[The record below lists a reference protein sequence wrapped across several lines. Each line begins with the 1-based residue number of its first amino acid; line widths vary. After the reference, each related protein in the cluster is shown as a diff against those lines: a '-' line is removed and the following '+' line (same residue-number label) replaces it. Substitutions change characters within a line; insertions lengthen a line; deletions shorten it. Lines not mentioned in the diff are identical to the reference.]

1 MMHPLFEKLRS
12 LSLKGMAGALEEQLQ
27 QPSISAL
34 SFEERLTLLIDREHI
49 QRENRRLTDRLRKAK
64 LKQSACIEDIDYKS
78 GRGLDRSVIIKLSTS
93 EWIKSHHNL
102 LITGKTGTGKSY
114 LACAFAHNACL
125 QGYSARYLRVNRLF
139 QELTLAKAD
148 GRYNKCLVELAK
160 INLLILDDFGL
171 SVLTQEQRRDLL
183 EVLDERH
190 NVRATIITSQ
200 LPVSHWH
207 ETIGDE
213 TLADAILDRVI
224 HNAYQLNLIGES
236 MRRKQASHCLLNG
249 DES

>member
-1 MMHPLFEKLRS
+1 MMHPLLEKLRN
-12 LSLKGMAGALEEQLQ
+12 LSLRGMACALEEQLQ
-27 QPSISAL
+27 QSSTAAL
-34 SFEERLTLLIDREHI
+34 SFEERLNLLIDREHI

-64 LKQSACIEDIDYKS
+64 LKQTACIEDIDYKN
-78 GRGLDRSVIIKLSTS
+78 GRGLDKSVIAKLSTS
-93 EWIKSHHNL
+93 EWIKSHYNL

-125 QGYSARYLRVNRLF
+125 QGYSARYLRANRFF

-148 GRYNKCLVELAK
+148 GRYNKCLAELAK
-160 INLLILDDFGL
+160 TNLLILDDFGL

-183 EVLDERH
+183 EVLDDRH

-213 TLADAILDRVI
+213 TLADAILDRVV
-224 HNAYQLNLIGES
+224 HSAYQLNLMGGS
-236 MRRKQASHCLLNG
+236 MRKKQDPYCLVNEE
-249 DES
+249 ES